1 MAAPLQEGG
10 TDMMIANG
18 SFESAL
24 SKKTLLYLDK
34 QLVVRS
40 SDDGDTGGVRLIG
53 QIDLTNGD
61 AMADALHKK
70 WARPG
75 TGTVDVAELQFID
88 LYGLRALALLSDVP
102 LGRPIRLH
110 NVRPGLR
117 KLLTLLDWPAFTIG

>member
-1 MAAPLQEGG
+1 
-10 TDMMIANG
+10 MMTVNG

-24 SKKTLLYLDK
+24 NKKTLLYLDK

-61 AMADALHKK
+61 AIADTLHRE
-70 WARPG
+70 WTRPG
-75 TGTVDVAELQFID
+75 TGSVDVAELQFID
-88 LYGLRALALLSDVP
+88 LYGLRALALLSDIP

-110 NVRPGLR
+110 NVKPGLH